1 MNTTLQSP
9 YSQLGS
15 MAGGAVAVQSPSGDE
30 NPCLAISFKCI
41 ECGRIKQ
48 EDNHWFVFWSSSTFK
63 FYPFEPKSTID
74 RAERLACSESCL
86 FARATKFIHGE
97 GKK

>member
-1 MNTTLQSP
+1 MINRAACDLLSP
-9 YSQLGS
+9 
-15 MAGGAVAVQSPSGDE
+15 MAQVQRRPPGDEYE
-30 NPCLAISFKCI
+30 NPCVSRSFKCI

-48 EDNHWFVFWSSSTFK
+48 EDNHWFVFSFGYAFQ

-86 FARATKFIHGE
+86 FARATKFIHRE
-97 GKK
+97 DK